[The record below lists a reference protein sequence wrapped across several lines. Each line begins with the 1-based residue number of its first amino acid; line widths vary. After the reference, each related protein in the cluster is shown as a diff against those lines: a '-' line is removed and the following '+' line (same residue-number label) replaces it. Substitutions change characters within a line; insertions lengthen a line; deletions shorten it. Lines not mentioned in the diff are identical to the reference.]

1 MKKEVYRFNFKVKKI
16 FLLPIIILLSFILGL
31 ITEFILYRLDSVILN
46 DEFAKF
52 SLMIMVGLSAY
63 SILNWL
69 LNKQYMYE

>member
-31 ITEFILYRLDSVILN
+31 ITEFILHRLDSVILN